1 MATSSIFDSSSNE
14 RQWINEI
21 KNIIEEEVKVDIE
34 VPVSIFRVPAALS
47 AFKPETYMPQLIG
60 LGPYHHLQP
69 ELYEMERYKLAAASR
84 LQKQFQSLEF
94 EQLVDKL
101 MEFEYKVRACYHNK
115 TDIYDTAL
123 VDSAGRKLS
132 HDSILSDIMMLENQI
147 PFFLLRKI
155 LSIQCAS
162 IDLDDNS
169 LPLMLTPFCKAI
181 SPPKLMENFPLSQ
194 VFEYAH
200 LLDLLYHLM
209 VPKLEETQKPST
221 TDVQKSTTKFNAKQH
236 VDSGMSNLASKSKE
250 KIKPENPI
258 SNEGQKAPQ
267 VEKIMIPSVSYLSNI
282 AGVEFYPT
290 TGDIT
295 TIRFEE
301 EEKRFYLPVITLNVH
316 SEVIMRNL
324 VAYEASTVSESLVF
338 AGYTELLNGIME
350 TVEDAKLLREKKI
363 IINRL
368 KSDDEVLQL
377 FNSINKSIQLT
388 HVPYVDKAIEDVNR
402 FFYNSRRVQ
411 AYKWIKKYVYGSW
424 KIFTLLATILVML
437 LMALQSF
444 CSVYSCTSIVR
455 KLNTTIHS

>member
-1 MATSSIFDSSSNE
+1 
-14 RQWINEI
+14 
-21 KNIIEEEVKVDIE
+21 
-34 VPVSIFRVPAALS
+34 
-47 AFKPETYMPQLIG
+47 
-60 LGPYHHLQP
+60 
-69 ELYEMERYKLAAASR
+69 
-84 LQKQFQSLEF
+84 
-94 EQLVDKL
+94 
-101 MEFEYKVRACYHNK
+101 
-115 TDIYDTAL
+115 
-123 VDSAGRKLS
+123 
-132 HDSILSDIMMLENQI
+132 
-147 PFFLLRKI
+147 
-155 LSIQCAS
+155 
-162 IDLDDNS
+162 
-169 LPLMLTPFCKAI
+169 
-181 SPPKLMENFPLSQ
+181 MENFPLSQ
-194 VFEYAH
+194 VLEYAH

-209 VPKLEETQKPST
+209 VPKLEEPQKPST

-236 VDSGMSNLASKSKE
+236 VD
-250 KIKPENPI
+250 
-258 SNEGQKAPQ
+258 
-267 VEKIMIPSVSYLSNI
+267 SVSYLSNI

-411 AYKWIKKYVYGSW
+411 AYKWIKKYVYGFGPTCMVSRSLW
-424 KIFTLLATILVML
+424 KAAAPPRAQFVGWLVWRGGGGCSGFLQDLFRVYYSGGLENWVMVLLQLVHNLFDSVVDMEKTDASMIIFSLLSIAEGRVCFPLHPFLRVILRYRGNDLKKVL
-437 LMALQSF
+437 
-444 CSVYSCTSIVR
+444 VSIDDAV
-455 KLNTTIHS
+455 L